1 MYSMVHAYSLPD
13 LQYLGGVTL
22 RGQDPFWITF
32 TPDSRFAYIPHANR
46 PFVSVVDT
54 ATRQEVASILVGDTA
69 KRISTVWL
77 PF

>member
-1 MYSMVHAYSLPD
+1 MSRCLLLVALPA
-13 LQYLGGVTL
+13 LWVAAETAE
-22 RGQDPFWITF
+22 RMPFGW
-32 TPDSRFAYIPHANR
+32 FAYIPHANR

-54 ATRQEVASILVGDTA
+54 ETRQEVASILVGDTA